1 MSEEFQHRTYLTK
14 TLVWTR
20 SKPTKTRV
28 DAASLYINRN
38 VRGTLVVEN
47 VRTPTSLSGLRFLIQ
62 TTTNIFCHFLM
73 SGSKCTRLSGALVKQ
88 LLDSVDSILFD
99 CDGVIWRGDQAIPG
113 APQVINLL
121 KEHGKKVFFV
131 TNNSTKTRKMYADK
145 MSTMGFN
152 VTEEEVFGTA
162 YCCAMYLKSV
172 CKLEGKVYLIGSNAM
187 RHELET
193 VGIQQTG
200 LGPDHISGKQIDW
213 ASVPLDPE
221 VKAVVVGF
229 DEHFSYMKLNRAL
242 QYLMQQDCLFVG
254 TNRDTRLPLEGG
266 KAVPGTGC
274 LLQAVETT
282 AQRQA
287 QTVGKPN
294 HFMFDCVVSQ
304 FGVERDRCLMVG
316 DRLDTDI
323 MLGSNCGLKTLLT
336 LTGVSTVAD
345 AEAHQQSGSVERQG
359 MVPDYYVE
367 SIADLLPALQG

>member
-1 MSEEFQHRTYLTK
+1 
-14 TLVWTR
+14 
-20 SKPTKTRV
+20 
-28 DAASLYINRN
+28 
-38 VRGTLVVEN
+38 
-47 VRTPTSLSGLRFLIQ
+47 
-62 TTTNIFCHFLM
+62 M

-88 LLDSVDSILFD
+88 VLDSVDCVLFD
-99 CDGVIWRGDQAIPG
+99 CDGVIWRGDQAVPG

-121 KEHGKKVFFV
+121 KEKGKKVFFV
-131 TNNSTKTRKMYADK
+131 TNNSTKTSKMYVHK
-145 MSTMGFN
+145 LSTLGFKAS
-152 VTEEEVFGTA
+152 EGEVFGTA
-162 YCCAMYLKSV
+162 YCSAMYLKTV
-172 CKLEGKVYLIGSNAM
+172 CGLEGKVYLIGSDAM
-187 RHELET
+187 RDELEA

-200 LGPDHISGKQIDW
+200 VGPDHVSGKPSDW
-213 ASVPLDPE
+213 ANVPLDPD

-229 DEHFSYMKLNRAL
+229 DEHFSFMKVNRAM
-242 QYLMQQDCLFVG
+242 QYLTQPGCLFVG

-274 LLQAVETT
+274 LLQAVEMA

-294 HFMFDCVVSQ
+294 HFMFDCVASKFDV
-304 FGVERDRCLMVG
+304 DPARCLMVG

-336 LTGVSTVAD
+336 LTGVSTVAE
-345 AEAHQQSGSVERQG
+345 AEAHQKSGCAERQG